1 MTLRC
6 SDAVIASAVVG
17 ASSECDACNRP
28 GHRPSRWY
36 AIVVGFAVWTYLHD
50 DIAWADPLDEP
61 WRIARADPLSRL
73 RSVELSRRRG
83 GLWAIVRARLEGDR
97 GLSEVDRSAED
108 EALLSLLAQ
117 EPDLSARLTAL
128 TALALPLGR
137 DTRSLAARVEALR
150 LPELA
155 PPALALA
162 ALHAVGSTESLLDA
176 ARARGSVVPDDEL
189 AAVALDA
196 LATRQYAELEG
207 RTVEE
212 PLLWRIQAR
221 RRDPGAAA
229 AIVAELVR
237 ASVEIRG
244 GRGMSAIRAAREL
257 RLTEASAA
265 LLEIARSGP
274 ERELRRQAV
283 EALGDLGGV
292 ADEALAALLDDPVT
306 RGPALGAV
314 ARLRALGAVA
324 AVRRCLQLDD
334 PGDRRSAEEAL
345 ASLRGEAAPA
355 PAEEVTTTEGR
366 SPAALRRALLTE
378 ADEGVRLRAAMALA
392 GLEGSGALPA
402 LEAARAVAWSR
413 RLLDGLSLAAAAARA
428 SAEP

>member
-1 MTLRC
+1 M
-6 SDAVIASAVVG
+6 G

>member
-17 ASSECDACNRP
+17 APSECDAFSRSRARP
-28 GHRPSRWY
+28 PRWY
-36 AIVVGFAVWTYLHD
+36 AIVAALVLGPYIHD

-83 GLWAIVRARLEGDR
+83 GLWAIVRARLEGGR

-137 DTRSLAARVEALR
+137 DTRSLAARIEALR

-162 ALHAVGSTESLLDA
+162 ALHAVGTTESLLDA

-196 LATRQYAELEG
+196 LATRQHAELEG

-212 PLLWRIQAR
+212 PLQWRIQAR

-244 GRGMSAIRAAREL
+244 GRGLSAIRAAREL
-257 RLTEASAA
+257 RLTEASVA

-283 EALGDLGGV
+283 EALGDVGGV
-292 ADEALAALLDDPVT
+292 ADEALAGLLDDPVT

-345 ASLRGEAAPA
+345 ASLRGEAASA
-355 PAEEVTTTEGR
+355 PGEEATTEGA

-378 ADEGVRLRAAMALA
+378 VDEGVRLRAAMALA
-392 GLEGSGALPA
+392 RREGSGALPA

>member
-1 MTLRC
+1 M
-6 SDAVIASAVVG
+6 G
-17 ASSECDACNRP
+17 APSECDAFSRSRARP
-28 GHRPSRWY
+28 PRWY
-36 AIVVGFAVWTYLHD
+36 AIVAALVLGPYLHD

-83 GLWAIVRARLEGDR
+83 GLWAIVRARLEGGR

-162 ALHAVGSTESLLDA
+162 ALHAVGTTESLLDA

-212 PLLWRIQAR
+212 PLSWRIQAR
-221 RRDPGAAA
+221 RRDPARRRRSSRSWCGPRWRSAGGGACRPFA
-229 AIVAELVR
+229 R
-237 ASVEIRG
+237 RG
-244 GRGMSAIRAAREL
+244 SCGSPRPPWRCWRSLGRGPSASCVGRPSRP
-257 RLTEASAA
+257 
-265 LLEIARSGP
+265 SGTSGESP
-274 ERELRRQAV
+274 TRRWP
-283 EALGDLGGV
+283 GCST
-292 ADEALAALLDDPVT
+292 T
-306 RGPALGAV
+306 R
-314 ARLRALGAVA
+314 
-324 AVRRCLQLDD
+324 
-334 PGDRRSAEEAL
+334 
-345 ASLRGEAAPA
+345 
-355 PAEEVTTTEGR
+355 
-366 SPAALRRALLTE
+366 
-378 ADEGVRLRAAMALA
+378 
-392 GLEGSGALPA
+392 
-402 LEAARAVAWSR
+402 
-413 RLLDGLSLAAAAARA
+413 
-428 SAEP
+428 